1 MHCLYVD
8 GDLLYPFYKKNI
20 NWNQTMYSK
29 FSTSDEWTI
38 PWLYFSIIQQGT
50 FIWKNFMYFM
60 EPIKNSRKY
69 KIEKLSGSNQ
79 LKTDYIKLGLFSSH
93 GKT

>member
-1 MHCLYVD
+1 
-8 GDLLYPFYKKNI
+8 
-20 NWNQTMYSK
+20 MYLK
-29 FSTSDEWTI
+29 FSTSDVYTI
-38 PWLYFSIIQQGT
+38 LSLYVSIIQQGT